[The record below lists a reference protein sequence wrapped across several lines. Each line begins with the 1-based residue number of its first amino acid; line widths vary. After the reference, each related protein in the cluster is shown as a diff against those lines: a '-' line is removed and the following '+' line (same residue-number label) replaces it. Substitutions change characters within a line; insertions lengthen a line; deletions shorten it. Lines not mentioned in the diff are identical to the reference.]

1 MLNGIR
7 CSKVAEAVID
17 KSNLKSKKKKNETPF
32 KTVKLT
38 LYVLILRSVI
48 IPLINLNFV
57 DSELVFQIQCRYVT

>member
-17 KSNLKSKKKKNETPF
+17 KSNLKSKKKNETPF